1 MAAHIKHKKIG
12 THASSTR
19 KCMHVSDSWNST
31 IHIWKQ
37 WIQITAIHVTIAAHY
52 STEQWGRGISL
63 NKHILFFQLMQFHV
77 VIIGQVEITKMFING
92 LLSILRAG
100 HWSKQ
105 EERASDG
112 LYDKK
117 ELAVICD
124 YQSCWGDYK

>member
-1 MAAHIKHKKIG
+1 
-12 THASSTR
+12 
-19 KCMHVSDSWNST
+19 
-31 IHIWKQ
+31 
-37 WIQITAIHVTIAAHY
+37 
-52 STEQWGRGISL
+52 
-63 NKHILFFQLMQFHV
+63 MQFHV